1 MPFRSGFGRGAL
13 ASVPVSLRGWRRL
26 GLGVPGLE
34 LLGLSLGPLQPLP
47 GLSGCA
53 WSAGSEAWGPFDLKV
68 QICREWFSRAP
79 QQCLWE
85 GLGSRC
91 QPLGTHAL
99 HPEQLWASLGR
110 LWASR
115 GELVPT
121 RLPPLKL
128 PDLDSQRNPQPPQGS
143 VGLQIDV
150 SPRPPRS
157 SSLGSCSQVGGGLR
171 WPPLTE
177 ELQASGW
184 TTGQSGIK
192 PGSLCWLSLE
202 QRGRG
207 SLTFLCLSLSPSLP
221 LSLPAPP

>member
-1 MPFRSGFGRGAL
+1 MGI
-13 ASVPVSLRGWRRL
+13 
-26 GLGVPGLE
+26 
-34 LLGLSLGPLQPLP
+34 Q
-47 GLSGCA
+47 
-53 WSAGSEAWGPFDLKV
+53 
-68 QICREWFSRAP
+68 
-79 QQCLWE
+79 
-85 GLGSRC
+85 
-91 QPLGTHAL
+91 
-99 HPEQLWASLGR
+99 
-110 LWASR
+110 

-128 PDLDSQRNPQPPQGS
+128 PDLDSRRNPQPSQGS

-157 SSLGSCSQVGGGLR
+157 SSLGGCSQVGGGLR

-207 SLTFLCLSLSPSLP
+207 SLTFLCLSLSACLYINISLQHCWCLCSNNP
-221 LSLPAPP
+221 ISSQTTSQALKAS